1 MVDLHPVEPGIRLD
15 HPWMRR
21 SRWGMAWRTWLGVL
35 TATMAGLLLLLG
47 PDGGLGGFS
56 GLSGTAAHPLTS
68 IPLLAGL
75 IVFALGPRLRRYSA
89 ITQGFLLGLAVAA
102 VFALLA
108 LGASAFDSWGALFLV
123 YCPPAFVA
131 CAVGLP
137 LAIWSTTQTGSR
149 VCWPVAGVVALV
161 YAGVSLLVIGGAFDA
176 PDVMDGLSS

>member
-1 MVDLHPVEPGIRLD
+1 MVDLHPVEPGVRLD

-21 SRWGMAWRTWLGVL
+21 SRWGMAWRVWLAVL
-35 TATMAGLLLLLG
+35 TATMAGLLLILG
-47 PDGGLGGFS
+47 PDGGFGGFS

-68 IPLLAGL
+68 IPALAGV
-75 IVFALGPRLRRYSA
+75 IVLAGGPRLRRYSP

-102 VFALLA
+102 VFALVA

-137 LAIWSTTQTGSR
+137 LAIWSTTRIGSR
-149 VCWPVAGVVALV
+149 VCWPVAGVVLLV
-161 YAGVSLLVIGGAFDA
+161 YAAVSFLNAGGAFDA
-176 PDVMDGLSS
+176 DPFAG